1 MQARLGQLRG
11 DIFGGITA
19 GVVALPLALAFGVA
33 SGAGPVAGLYG
44 AIIVGF
50 FASLFGGTPT
60 NISGPTGPMVVVF
73 AGLFASFPDRPDLV
87 FAAVL
92 LAGVIQVLFGVFR
105 FGQYIQLVPYPV
117 VSGFMSGI
125 GIIIILLQLGR
136 LLGAEPPG
144 DVLGALL
151 VLPAALSELNLPAL
165 VVGAV
170 TLLVGYTWPARLS
183 AYFPGALAAL
193 FAGTAAS
200 FAYPGAPVL
209 GDIPSALPAL
219 QLPGFERSSALPVV
233 QAAFVLAVLGA
244 IDSLLTSLVADNMTR
259 GKHNPDREL
268 IGQGIGNGLAGL
280 FGSLPGAGATMRTVV
295 NIRAGG
301 ASRISGMAH
310 AVLLLVIVLAL
321 GPLAAKIPHAALAG
335 ILIKVGTDIIDWSYL
350 RLAHRGPRLELFL
363 MLVVLLLTVFV
374 DLITAVGVGV
384 VVAALAFVRQ
394 VAELQLE
401 RVANHPQRELLP
413 REQALIEE
421 AGNRVNVFDFGGP
434 LSFGAAANLGHEVR
448 THAHDDAFVLILDF
462 SRVPFLDVSSARAIA
477 DIVADAKRAGR
488 QVYVAA
494 MREELRK
501 VLSGLEADRD
511 LDPERIYPDRV
522 VALEA
527 ALEQIRRVS

>member
-1 MQARLGQLRG
+1 
-11 DIFGGITA
+11 
-19 GVVALPLALAFGVA
+19 
-33 SGAGPVAGLYG
+33 
-44 AIIVGF
+44 
-50 FASLFGGTPT
+50 
-60 NISGPTGPMVVVF
+60 
-73 AGLFASFPDRPDLV
+73 
-87 FAAVL
+87 
-92 LAGVIQVLFGVFR
+92 
-105 FGQYIQLVPYPV
+105 
-117 VSGFMSGI
+117 
-125 GIIIILLQLGR
+125 
-136 LLGAEPPG
+136 
-144 DVLGALL
+144 
-151 VLPAALSELNLPAL
+151 
-165 VVGAV
+165 
-170 TLLVGYTWPARLS
+170 
-183 AYFPGALAAL
+183 
-193 FAGTAAS
+193 
-200 FAYPGAPVL
+200 
-209 GDIPSALPAL
+209 
-219 QLPGFERSSALPVV
+219 
-233 QAAFVLAVLGA
+233 
-244 IDSLLTSLVADNMTR
+244 MTR
-259 GKHNPDREL
+259 GKHDPDREL
-268 IGQGIGNGLAGL
+268 IGQGIGNGIAGL

-301 ASRISGMAH
+301 VTRLSGMVH
-310 AVLLLVIVLAL
+310 ALLLLAIVIAL

-335 ILIKVGTDIIDWSYL
+335 ILVKVGTDIIDWSYL

-394 VAELQLE
+394 VAQLQLA

-413 REQALIEE
+413 REQELIEE

-448 THAHDDAFVLILDF
+448 THAHHEASVLILDF

-477 DIVADAKRAGR
+477 DIAADAKRAGR

-511 LDPERIYPDRV
+511 LDPERVYPDRV